1 LDTVLVHSAI
11 AAQLLPELSRDLG
24 SRGVTLHTDERA
36 APLCA
41 NARTVPAQIED
52 YDREW
57 LSLDCSVRVVD
68 SLDEALQ
75 HIEDHGSGHSE
86 AIVTNSYPASRRFLA
101 EADAAAVY
109 VNAST
114 QFTDGAQFG
123 LGTEIGIST
132 QKMQAR

>member
-1 LDTVLVHSAI
+1 M
-11 AAQLLPELSRDLG
+11 QP
-24 SRGVTLHTDERA
+24 
-36 APLCA
+36 
-41 NARTVPAQIED
+41 ED

-68 SLDEALQ
+68 SLDDALQ
-75 HIEDHGSGHSE
+75 HIEEHGSGHSE
-86 AIVTNSYPASRRFLA
+86 AIVTNSYAASQRFLA

-123 LGTEIGIST
+123 LG
-132 QKMQAR
+132 ARVRHLHPEDARARPDGAARADLVQVDDPRRRPDPPALATLATCAG